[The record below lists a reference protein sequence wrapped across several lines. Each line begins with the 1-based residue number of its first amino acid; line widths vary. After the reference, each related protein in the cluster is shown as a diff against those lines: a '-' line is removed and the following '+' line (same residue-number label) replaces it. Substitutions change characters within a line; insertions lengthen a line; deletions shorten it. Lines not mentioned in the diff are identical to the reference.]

1 MDHSIGS
8 YSERERACLRLLAEH
23 FELHGEW
30 LETSAYDFK
39 LNNATLPNHE
49 FDALMGMMI
58 GYGVLIDE
66 GGGADGSRTFKVTP
80 LAVQKL
86 REIEMHAEI
95 EKRDA
100 ERREVDR
107 KARQEDREN
116 ERQWQ
121 IAQKEAD
128 RKWQEEQKDADR
140 KWQIEQKWKDR
151 AFAIAMALAGF
162 ILGWLFSKDKLP
174 ETAPPNPKIEKPA
187 DPAK

>member
-39 LNNATLPNHE
+39 LNDATLPNHE

-80 LAVQKL
+80 LAVHKL

-100 ERREVDR
+100 ERKEADR
-107 KARQEDREN
+107 QARQADRES
-116 ERQWQ
+116 
-121 IAQKEAD
+121 D
-128 RKWQEEQKDADR
+128 RKWQEEQKEADR

-151 AFAIAMALAGF
+151 AFAIVMALAGF
-162 ILGWLFSKDKLP
+162 LLGWLFSKDKLP
-174 ETAPPNPKIEKPA
+174 EAPAPNPKIEKPA
-187 DPAK
+187 DPGK